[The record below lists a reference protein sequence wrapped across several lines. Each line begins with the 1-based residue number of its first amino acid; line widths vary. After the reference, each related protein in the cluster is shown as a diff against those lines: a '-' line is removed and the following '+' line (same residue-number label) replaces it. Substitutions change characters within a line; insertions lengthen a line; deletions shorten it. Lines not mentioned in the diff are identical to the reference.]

1 MTPRVSLA
9 LLVLALFSANQPSA
23 RAAAQMSNPV
33 PGSTFSSSSVTF
45 NWTAGSATNYALL
58 VGSSL
63 YGHDIYS
70 SGVINALSATV
81 NNIPTDGRTIYVT
94 LASNVSG
101 SWTSNNYTYTAV
113 TSSATPTPTAT
124 PAPTATPIPTPVPIS
139 TPAPGTP
146 DPLTIADVQT
156 IINHAVTRAVR
167 ISPNSVIAVTDREG
181 YVLGVWVVRGGAA
194 TPGEIAT
201 AVSKAGTAAYLS
213 SNQNAFTSRTAGFII
228 QQHLSPTLI
237 TSKRSTW
244 CTVRRRIRLRS
255 FRLPGLLAHR
265 SLLHRWMALLA
276 AFRSTRTGS
285 FSVE

>member
-23 RAAAQMSNPV
+23 RAAAQISTPV
-33 PGSTFSSSSVTF
+33 AGSTFSSSSVTF
-45 NWTAGSATNYALL
+45 SWTAGGATNYVLL

-70 SGVINALSATV
+70 SGVTNALSATV

-94 LASNVSG
+94 LLSLVNG
-101 SWTSNNYTYTAV
+101 SWTLNSYTYNAFGAA
-113 TSSATPTPTAT
+113 ATPTPTPAPTPTAT
-124 PAPTATPIPTPVPIS
+124 PTSTPTATPAAV
-139 TPAPGTP
+139 
-146 DPLTIADVQT
+146 DPLTAADVQT
-156 IINHAVTRAVR
+156 IINQAVTRAMR

-228 QQHLSPTLI
+228 QQHFPPGVKNTAPGPLVGVGLSNLFVSDVNHFKKIDMVYCP
-237 TSKRSTW
+237 
-244 CTVRRRIRLRS
+244 
-255 FRLPGLLAHR
+255 PP
-265 SLLHRWMALLA
+265 
-276 AFRSTRTGS
+276 
-285 FSVE
+285 